1 MRGQGILL
9 AAILLPLLGAF
20 LLPFLGKRS
29 CQMRNA
35 VALAL
40 ALASFGLALTM
51 LPAVLAGVPLQWQIE
66 LPWGLTFGFAGDG
79 LAVLTGAAAALLS
92 AIALFYSWGSIE
104 AYNKQNEY
112 YMMAVLFLGAMLGA
126 IYSTNLL
133 FIFIFWEIAALASF
147 RLMVFFREKP
157 LSLKVDKVL
166 FLSILGAIFLLLAFL
181 KLYGETGTFVIRD
194 FVDYIPSHFVMA
206 FFLVGI
212 LCQAALLPCYSTL
225 ADERNFSTPVTSLFQ
240 GVLFVNIGVYVFA
253 RLFVL
258 QAGLPL
264 WWQTAVPILA
274 TIFSLLAAGAA
285 LAAQDM
291 NKVLAY
297 STLSQLSFI
306 FFGLS
311 CGGAMGVA
319 GAIWYISIYGLA
331 NGGMFL
337 CAGIVEKATRTRDL
351 NRLGGLGRTMPVTAF
366 AFFVC
371 AFSIMGLPPF
381 GGFWAQYMLTA
392 GTVSS
397 GHPWLALLV
406 LVVAVLTVIYLLRL
420 FGKIFTGPTRY
431 ADVKEGTWEMILSV
445 LVLAVLAIVT
455 GVFDNSISGVA
466 QAIVSTIGGY

>member
-1 MRGQGILL
+1 
-9 AAILLPLLGAF
+9 
-20 LLPFLGKRS
+20 
-29 CQMRNA
+29 
-35 VALAL
+35 
-40 ALASFGLALTM
+40 
-51 LPAVLAGVPLQWQIE
+51 
-66 LPWGLTFGFAGDG
+66 
-79 LAVLTGAAAALLS
+79 
-92 AIALFYSWGSIE
+92 
-104 AYNKQNEY
+104 
-112 YMMAVLFLGAMLGA
+112 
-126 IYSTNLL
+126 
-133 FIFIFWEIAALASF
+133 
-147 RLMVFFREKP
+147 
-157 LSLKVDKVL
+157 
-166 FLSILGAIFLLLAFL
+166 
-181 KLYGETGTFVIRD
+181 
-194 FVDYIPSHFVMA
+194 MA

-371 AFSIMGLPPF
+371 AFRLWVCLPSAVFGLSIC
-381 GGFWAQYMLTA
+381 
-392 GTVSS
+392 
-397 GHPWLALLV
+397 
-406 LVVAVLTVIYLLRL
+406 
-420 FGKIFTGPTRY
+420 
-431 ADVKEGTWEMILSV
+431 
-445 LVLAVLAIVT
+445 
-455 GVFDNSISGVA
+455 
-466 QAIVSTIGGY
+466 